1 MIKCVI
7 FDIGGVVVSS
17 PLEAIR
23 EYEREKGLPAN
34 YLNVAIQA
42 RGQLGAFQRFER
54 GEITLDEFAP
64 LFTAELNDTANN
76 GAAYARFARKKGS
89 TLAPPVSSHSS
100 PFLDG
105 LELLHRILSTSVDMR
120 MVDAIRRLKSS
131 GRFKLA
137 ALTNNFAI
145 PKDAQTPAERNTA
158 DLLTGLFDAFFESSV
173 VGLRKPDPRF
183 YLHACESLGVLPHEC
198 VFLDDIGPNLKS
210 AQDLG
215 FHTIRVVV
223 GHVPDAIAKL
233 EQLTGVSLSSPAK
246 L

>member
-64 LFTAELNDTANN
+64 LFTAELNDAANN
-76 GAAYARFARKKGS
+76 GAAYARFVSKKGS
-89 TLAPPVSSHSS
+89 TLAPVSLHSS

-145 PKDAQTPAERNTA
+145 PKDAQTPAEKNTA
-158 DLLTGLFDAFFESSV
+158 DLLMGLFDAFFESSV

-183 YLHACESLGVLPHEC
+183 YLHACESLGVLPNEC

-215 FHTIRVVV
+215 FHTIRVIV
-223 GHVPDAIAKL
+223 GHVPNAIAKL
-233 EQLTGVSLSSPAK
+233 EQLTGVSLSNPAK

>member
-1 MIKCVI
+1 MIKCII

-54 GEITLDEFAP
+54 GEITLNEFAP
-64 LFTAELNDTANN
+64 LFTAELNDTASN
-76 GAAYARFARKKGS
+76 GAAYARFVSKKGS
-89 TLAPPVSSHSS
+89 TEDPVSLHGS
-100 PFLDG
+100 PRLDG

-120 MVDAIRRLKSS
+120 MVHAIGRLKSS

-145 PKDAQTPAERNTA
+145 PKEAQTPAERNTA

-183 YLHACESLGVLPHEC
+183 YLHACESLGVLPREC
-198 VFLDDIGPNLKS
+198 IFLDDIGPNLKS

-215 FHTIRVVV
+215 FQTIRVVV
-223 GHVPDAIAKL
+223 GNVPEAIAKL
-233 EQLTGVSLSSPAK
+233 EQLTGVPLASPAK